1 MSVDSG
7 MGNRAA
13 DDDLK
18 AIGKVEEGEDFSFPG
33 TNNVKSVIGKLKQR
47 IAQDNPTNLEDN
59 GLDNSTQ
66 HADLM
71 KSPVAVGELEEN
83 GIDPNFN
90 TPVEDIVPK
99 RLNSKLHQASMD
111 NPTATPPSVDA
122 PTPAT
127 ITPDAGV
134 SSAGAD
140 AGSVPPPTVPAS
152 TIPTPTTQAGQSQM
166 GTMPMPTASF
176 NKIAWII
183 ENGEPKCASCGE
195 HYMPESEAHAKTA
208 HCGFPGC
215 ADAEGKVDYNQEG
228 PHTFVPNG
236 NADDHFTLV
245 AGKIEEGDVVDG
257 DVVKTGDEEIR
268 VAFNRLA
275 HEGHAPP
282 SCSECG
288 KDLTDTTNAG
298 QFPEGHKP
306 VTGREMCLPCFLKK
320 NPNATFGPG
329 GFQGMMTEGSTRLAS
344 TEDYLEAFKKTATD
358 STLYY
363 RGYEDAKSGKDMDED
378 LAELS
383 DDYFHGYQQYTFYKV
398 DNQQSA
404 PQTLY
409 DIKPNSN
416 FTPREQLMQNDVDR
430 GPNELT
436 DGHAP
441 ATASVKESLQ
451 DPKAFGQQLE
461 ADEAAKRQQHRM
473 TNQMLMQNMMFVNQN
488 NEQQRSTEAVC
499 KACDTLGN
507 ASQHHLHASIP
518 NGPIAPGGTTP
529 GGLIL
534 PNGTVPNSKPRGVV
548 RQLADVGGLA
558 RGIGTE
564 VAKEQAKMVPKQI
577 ATEIAGGGPEDPLAD
592 IAAGGEEAWAIGK
605 GVAKGIAKSPG
616 QALQVGRDV
625 QQDIGAFKKR
635 FMTPKVT
642 TSSINLPTDVVSK
655 FFGD

>member
-122 PTPAT
+122 PTPAP
-127 ITPDAGV
+127 IMDAGANG
-134 SSAGAD
+134 AGTS
-140 AGSVPPPTVPAS
+140 AGSVPTPTVPAS
-152 TIPTPTTQAGQSQM
+152 TIPTPTSQAGQPQM

-176 NKIAWII
+176 NKVAWII

-195 HYMPESEAHAKTA
+195 YYMPESEAHVKTA

-257 DVVKTGDEEIR
+257 DVVKTGDE
-268 VAFNRLA
+268 
-275 HEGHAPP
+275 
-282 SCSECG
+282 
-288 KDLTDTTNAG
+288 DT
-298 QFPEGHKP
+298 K
-306 VTGREMCLPCFLKK
+306 
-320 NPNATFGPG
+320 
-329 GFQGMMTEGSTRLAS
+329 LAS
-344 TEDYLEAFKKTATD
+344 TEDYLEAFEKTATD

-441 ATASVKESLQ
+441 ATASVRESLQ
-451 DPKAFGQQLE
+451 DPKAFGQQLM
-461 ADEAAKRQQHRM
+461 ADEAAKRQQHQM
-473 TNQMLMQNMMFVNQN
+473 NNQMLMQNMMFVNQN